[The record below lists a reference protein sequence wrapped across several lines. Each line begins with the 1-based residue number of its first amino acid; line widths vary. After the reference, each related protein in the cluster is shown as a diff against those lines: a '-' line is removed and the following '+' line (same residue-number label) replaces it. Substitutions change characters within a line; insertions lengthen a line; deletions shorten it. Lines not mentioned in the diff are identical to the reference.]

1 MEGERTLAS
10 EHQRTARRFGE
21 KKALR
26 VFQTLL
32 SGYRGFVFIRTDH
45 PAPGGAPA

>member
-26 VFQTLL
+26 VFH
-32 SGYRGFVFIRTDH
+32 TDS
-45 PAPGGAPA
+45 A